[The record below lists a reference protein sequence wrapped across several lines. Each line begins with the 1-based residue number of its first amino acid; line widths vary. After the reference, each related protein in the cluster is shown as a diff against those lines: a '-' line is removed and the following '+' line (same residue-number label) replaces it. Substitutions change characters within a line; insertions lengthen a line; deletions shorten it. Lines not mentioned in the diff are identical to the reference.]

1 MRERINSIEELEVM
15 GIDFESKEV
24 QQTITLMQEYWNRDI
39 EVYLKDVPVS
49 GSYLS
54 GLYFGLYEVY
64 SEGGIF
70 LGYLTGNE

>member
-1 MRERINSIEELEVM
+1 MRKRINSIEELEVM

-39 EVYLKDVPVS
+39 EVYLKDAPV
-49 GSYLS
+49 S